1 MYNLYYQK
9 IWKIRNKIVLV
20 DENGNIKFEEHLVS
34 EELNNFFKNATKSLE
49 INENPHIIDQKV
61 DITDP
66 ILKAINK
73 YKHHPSILLIN
84 SKVSSPGSFSFN
96 KISNSDLE
104 K

>member
-34 EELNNFFKNATKSLE
+34 EELNNFSKNATKSLE
-49 INENPHIIDQKV
+49 INENPHIIDQQV

-66 ILKAINK
+66 ILKAIN
-73 YKHHPSILLIN
+73 
-84 SKVSSPGSFSFN
+84 
-96 KISNSDLE
+96 
-104 K
+104 